1 MESTGSSLWKVRG
14 MLYMAASALLYA
26 TASFFV
32 VEHLL
37 PTPEPYLEHSLG
49 SKLPRVG

>member
-1 MESTGSSLWKVRG
+1 

-32 VEHLL
+32 AK
-37 PTPEPYLEHSLG
+37 
-49 SKLPRVG
+49 SKAEANSFQAVFVSMAYWQLQYQNIFFILNSWQ